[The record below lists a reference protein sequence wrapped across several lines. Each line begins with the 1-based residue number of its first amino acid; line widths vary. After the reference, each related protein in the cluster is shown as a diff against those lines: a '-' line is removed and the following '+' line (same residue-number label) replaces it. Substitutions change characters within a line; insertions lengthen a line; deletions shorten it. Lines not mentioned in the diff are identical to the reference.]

1 LISAGK
7 TYREGEIAGVLA
19 IDEKACKGCD
29 SCKRFCPTGAID
41 GMFGSVHSIDVDKCI
56 NCGQCLL
63 NCPFGAPYEL
73 SMDVDRVISMLKDD
87 TVTVAGIIAPAVRVA
102 IGEEFGLPEGSLVT
116 RQMYGAMRKV
126 GFEILD
132 NNYAADLTIME
143 EGSEFIARARYAL
156 FKEKGEGGKIPGPL
170 PQFTSCCPAWVRF
183 VELYYPTLLPNVS
196 SAKSPMQMAG
206 ALAKTYGA
214 LNVWETKPKNLFSVG
229 IMPCTAKKFEATRPE
244 FFNAYH
250 YLDHKGLSGSDD
262 PYPDVD
268 AVLTTRDL
276 ATLLKKLGVDLASE
290 QETDGGNILADYTG
304 AATIF
309 GNSGGVMEAALRTA
323 HRVLTGKEMEPL
335 ELDRVRG
342 LKGVK
347 EASITL
353 TDTKYNTEITVNVAV
368 VNGLRKG
375 IDSLL
380 DDVVQGRSPYHFIEV
395 MACPGGCIN
404 GGGQP
409 IAKTGTS
416 WLENAAPWLAWK

>member
-1 LISAGK
+1 MVSAGK

-19 IDEKACKGCD
+19 IDEKKCKGCD
-29 SCKRFCPTGAID
+29 SCARFCPTGAIT
-41 GMFGSVHSIDVDKCI
+41 GRFGATHSIDVDKCI

-73 SMDVDRVISMLKDD
+73 SFDVDEVISQLKDD
-87 TVTVAGIIAPAVRVA
+87 SVTVVGIIAPAVRVA

-116 RQMYGAMRKV
+116 KQMYGAMRKV
-126 GFEILD
+126 GFQILD

-143 EGSEFIARARYAL
+143 EGSEFIERARYAL
-156 FKEKGEGGKIPGPL
+156 FGEKGEGGEIPGPL

-183 VELYYPTLLPNVS
+183 VELYYPTLLPNLS

-206 ALAKTYGA
+206 SLAKTYGA
-214 LNVWETKPKNLFSVG
+214 MEIWKARPEKVFSVG
-229 IMPCTAKKFEATRPE
+229 IMPCTAKKFEATRTE

-250 YLDHKGLSGSDD
+250 YLDKEGLSDSDI
-262 PYPDVD
+262 PYPDID

-276 ATLLKKLGVDLASE
+276 AKVLKKLDVDLAS
-290 QETDGGNILADYTG
+290 QEEVDGGTILADYTG
-304 AATIF
+304 AGTIF

-323 HRVLTGKEMEPL
+323 HRVLTGVEMVPL
-335 ELDRVRG
+335 EFDLVRG
-342 LKGVK
+342 LKSVK

-353 TDTKYNTEITVNVAV
+353 TDAKFGEEITVNVAV
-368 VNGLRKG
+368 VNGLKKETA
-375 IDSLL
+375 SLL

-395 MACPGGCIN
+395 MTCPGGCIN

-409 IAKTGTS
+409 IAKSGTS
-416 WLENAAPWLAWK
+416 WIEKAVPWLAWK